1 MRKRQHLQTDFIKFI
16 VEKYSNEGQ
25 DLPDDERESPED
37 EPVEKKKIRKMN
49 ELEDEEEVDD
59 DEVTV
64 DDELIDELLNEYK
77 RLKKKYENNR
87 VYNRRKR

>member
-16 VEKYSNEGQ
+16 VEKYSNQGQ
-25 DLPDDERESPED
+25 DLPEEEIDGEED
-37 EPVEKKKIRKMN
+37 EKVGIRKLKKMN
-49 ELEDEEEVDD
+49 ELEDELDGED
-59 DEVTV
+59 DEVTQ